1 MSKQHNI
8 FHVDKQL
15 LTPSDKIE
23 TFGMPTLAKSV
34 RGFVVIENEKGER
47 FGENLVVLK
56 GREFLAEK
64 FSDIDGPV
72 PATYANYKIRYF
84 GIGSGGAEDDV
95 NGDPVV
101 KKGPYANDD
110 DLYIPAQFQTG
121 NSADGHTYIDNGYL
135 KEILADA
142 TQGAGI
148 EILQDTHT
156 ITTETGT
163 VDVQAYTTIKFT
175 MFINGDEP
183 PASDRPFE
191 FNEAGLWAV
200 EYDSAGNPVIN
211 ADGTA
216 NKVLIAHFTTTS
228 KFLEGTESV
237 KIEWYILV

>member
-1 MSKQHNI
+1 MKTI
-8 FHVDKQL
+8 KHVDKKI
-15 LTPSDKIE
+15 LTPSDKIQ
-23 TFGMPTLAKSV
+23 TFSDEMDRRKSV

-64 FSDIDGPV
+64 FADLDNT
-72 PATYANYKIRYF
+72 ATPNYLNYKIRYF
-84 GIGSGGAEDDV
+84 GIGSGGAEDDA

-101 KKGPYANDD
+101 KRGPFANDV
-110 DLYIPAQFQTG
+110 DLFEPKRFQAG
-121 NSADGHTYIDNGYL
+121 NSPDGHTYVDNGYL
-135 KEILADA
+135 KEIIADA
-142 TQGAGI
+142 SQGAGI

-156 ITTETGT
+156 ITTESGQI
-163 VDVQAYTTIKFT
+163 DVQAYTTIKFT

-183 PASDRPFE
+183 PATERPFE

-200 EYDSAGNPVIN
+200 EYDTNGNVIIN
-211 ADGTA
+211 GDGTV

-228 KFLEGTESV
+228 KFIEGTESV